1 MRNSGFLLR
10 VAAALLVA
18 FSLAAGTALAAEKKK
33 DDKAPPPTGIDA
45 ATGKILTEAIEA
57 LNKENYSGAKAAVSK
72 LKMDSLSPYERSR
85 TEQILA
91 SIESAQDNYPGAQK
105 HLQAAID
112 AGGLNE
118 KEISDTRYQI
128 AQMFLAQEKWKE
140 GAAALEQWF
149 QTAQNPN
156 GAAYYLLAVA
166 YYQQNDYKRALVPA
180 QKAVDLT
187 DKPQESWVQ
196 LVLALYL
203 QQDKFAEAVPLLK
216 KLIAMAPEKKTY
228 WQQLSSVYGQM
239 EDYPK
244 SLAVAQLAYNG
255 GILVDDA
262 DVRRLADLQLF
273 NDLPYRCGLTL
284 DEAVQK
290 KQVKVDF
297 KLYEKQANCW
307 IAARDFAKA
316 VGPLERAAEMAPNGD
331 LYVRLGEVQ
340 IQRSEWSA
348 AATALQNG
356 LRKGGLK
363 DTGNAQVLLGIA
375 QFNQKNYA
383 AAKDSF
389 TRARNFD
396 KQRKMADGYLQLIK
410 VQSG

>member
-18 FSLAAGTALAAEKKK
+18 FSLAAGTALAADKKK

-91 SIESAQDNYPGAQK
+91 SIESAQDNYSAAQK

-290 KQVKVDF
+290 KLVKVDF